1 MYEVCH
7 MTLDVL
13 LNPNDLNAACKNKDL
28 NAKSVFFS
36 LVCSHLTMI
45 LSQGISSQQEIF
57 AFTHLS

>member
-1 MYEVCH
+1 
-7 MTLDVL
+7 MTLVVL
-13 LNPNDLNAACKNKDL
+13 LDPNDLNAACKNKDL